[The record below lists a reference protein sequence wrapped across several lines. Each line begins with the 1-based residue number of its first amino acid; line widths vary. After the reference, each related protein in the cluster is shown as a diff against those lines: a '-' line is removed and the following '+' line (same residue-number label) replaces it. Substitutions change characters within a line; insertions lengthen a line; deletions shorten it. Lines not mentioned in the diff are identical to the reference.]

1 MIASFLYSKR
11 CRLYFKIIDLKEILL
26 YKESKGEKMNFYEK
40 MLIKVLEKS
49 MSAQDSEIL
58 KKLKSGIDLSA
69 KDKKE
74 LEELID
80 SL

>member
-1 MIASFLYSKR
+1 
-11 CRLYFKIIDLKEILL
+11 
-26 YKESKGEKMNFYEK
+26 MNFYVR

-49 MSAQDSEIL
+49 MSAQESEVL
-58 KKLKSGIDLSA
+58 EKLKSGIDLNT
-69 KDKKE
+69 KDRKE

>member
-1 MIASFLYSKR
+1 
-11 CRLYFKIIDLKEILL
+11 
-26 YKESKGEKMNFYEK
+26 MNFYEK

-74 LEELID
+74 LEDLID

>member
-1 MIASFLYSKR
+1 
-11 CRLYFKIIDLKEILL
+11 
-26 YKESKGEKMNFYEK
+26 MNFYEK

-49 MSAQDSEIL
+49 MSAQD
-58 KKLKSGIDLSA
+58 
-69 KDKKE
+69 KKE

>member
-1 MIASFLYSKR
+1 
-11 CRLYFKIIDLKEILL
+11 
-26 YKESKGEKMNFYEK
+26 MNFYVK

-49 MSAQDSEIL
+49 MSAQESEVL
-58 KKLKSGIDLSA
+58 EKLKAGIDLST
-69 KDKKE
+69 KDRKE